1 MSGIRRVLPRIHRS
15 VPAAVQPRRH
25 GVTARADGDGHL
37 PVLPR
42 RALVRGT
49 SKSVCHSPFSCPHS
63 LTILPLP
70 HPSTSTVFFW
80 KRAQILVAETWAAFS
95 PPSDTD
101 PHPLFPRGISQ
112 LTMFA
117 DYRVPQILHHLRL
130 LTYPPSLVRLL
141 EARVEFPSSSNGIDA
156 TREEVAIRAA
166 SIVAVE
172 RVAAALRADGRAGSG
187 VCSVLVDF
195 FLWDLAKRIE
205 KGEDRVEGIKTQ
217 PMLPAHRTRC
227 IWY

>member
-1 MSGIRRVLPRIHRS
+1 M
-15 VPAAVQPRRH
+15 
-25 GVTARADGDGHL
+25 VT
-37 PVLPR
+37 
-42 RALVRGT
+42 
-49 SKSVCHSPFSCPHS
+49 
-63 LTILPLP
+63 

-95 PPSDTD
+95 PRSDTD

-141 EARVEFPSSSNGIDA
+141 ETRVELPSSTDGIDA

-172 RVAAALRADGRAGSG
+172 RIAAALRADGRAGSG

-205 KGEDRVEGIKTQ
+205 VGEDRVEGIKTQ

>member
-1 MSGIRRVLPRIHRS
+1 
-15 VPAAVQPRRH
+15 
-25 GVTARADGDGHL
+25 
-37 PVLPR
+37 
-42 RALVRGT
+42 
-49 SKSVCHSPFSCPHS
+49 
-63 LTILPLP
+63 
-70 HPSTSTVFFW
+70 
-80 KRAQILVAETWAAFS
+80 
-95 PPSDTD
+95 
-101 PHPLFPRGISQ
+101 
-112 LTMFA
+112 MFA